1 MNLKWITI
9 IKVEEYLY
17 TGLKFNFSRFLLW
30 LVMFNEKHVGHYI
43 WYFKIVCIFLKFE
56 LWGSRMTL
64 KWITIINVEEYLKA
78 GLKFNDFLNLKKNMS
93 ALHYYKISP
102 IGPLVIRTNIFS
114 NFPFSRERIPYSL
127 SLLVYPSY
135 LILYQQCLSAYPLS
149 LIIFLLSMIP
159 HLLTIIHHLLSIN
172 FYP

>member
-30 LVMFNEKHVGHYI
+30 LVMFNKKHVGHYI
-43 WYFKIVCIFLKFE
+43 WYFKIVCIFLKYE

-78 GLKFNDFLNLKKNMS
+78 GLRFKDFLNLKKNMS
-93 ALHYYKISP
+93 ALHRYKISP
-102 IGPLVIRTNIFS
+102 IGPLVIWTNIFS
-114 NFPFSRERIPYSL
+114 NFPFSRERVPYSL
-127 SLLVYPSY
+127 SSIVYP
-135 LILYQQCLSAYPLS
+135 LTFIPNFLS
-149 LIIFLLSMIP
+149 LIHYHLSLIPYSFFLI
-159 HLLTIIHHLLSIN
+159 T
-172 FYP
+172 F

>member
-1 MNLKWITI
+1 MTCNFSKKYVRHYIWYFKIVCILMKLDLWGSKMNLKWITI

-64 KWITIINVEEYLKA
+64 KWITIIHV
-78 GLKFNDFLNLKKNMS
+78 KKKSMS
-93 ALHYYKISP
+93 ALHCYKISS
-102 IGPLVIRTNIFS
+102 IGPYMILARFLPANQSHSCI
-114 NFPFSRERIPYSL
+114 
-127 SLLVYPSY
+127 LLT
-135 LILYQQCLSAYPLS
+135 CLS
-149 LIIFLLSMIP
+149 
-159 HLLTIIHHLLSIN
+159 
-172 FYP
+172 

>member
-1 MNLKWITI
+1 MKLDLWGSKMNLKWITI

-78 GLKFNDFLNLKKNMS
+78 GLRFKDFLNLKKK
-93 ALHYYKISP
+93 HVGI
-102 IGPLVIRTNIFS
+102 T
-114 NFPFSRERIPYSL
+114 SL
-127 SLLVYPSY
+127 
-135 LILYQQCLSAYPLS
+135 Q
-149 LIIFLLSMIP
+149 
-159 HLLTIIHHLLSIN
+159 N
-172 FYP
+172 